1 VSEQK
6 TNRMAGLAQTYLL
19 VLGIVALLIGAA
31 IGLAGGTPA
40 FFFVVGGIM
49 LLAWLIIK
57 AAKG

>member
-1 VSEQK
+1 
-6 TNRMAGLAQTYLL
+6 MAGLAQTYLL